1 VKKGPL
7 RILGALVL
15 TASCA
20 SIAANT
26 AVAQVRFVSGKLT
39 GVVRDTAG
47 TPQMGASVEVIPEMG
62 GGASHEF
69 LTDMQGI
76 FRGDRIATGLYT
88 VRVTLAGFLP
98 TLQQHVRI
106 NANLTT
112 MLRIQMESM
121 FASLGQLRR
130 PPASGT
136 SEKDDWKWVLRS
148 ASGMRPV
155 LQWDPND
162 PNTIV
167 SNDAAG
173 RARPRMLVQFTDGAR
188 RPGSVSNMASA
199 PGTAFAYD
207 QGLGN
212 AGRLLLAGQV
222 SYEDAASG
230 GVAAV
235 WMPAGTLGAGPHT
248 ALVLREAKLGPEG
261 LIFRGVRIDQGGAVT
276 LGDRAVF
283 RYGGEFVLV
292 GLGSSASAVRPRLE
306 METKLNDQWRATM
319 IFASQPAEPN
329 AFDELPG
336 DDQGALSAAI
346 DALDSFPALMW
357 REGRPVLQGGWHEE
371 VSAKRKLGEH
381 GKLQLAAFH
390 DDNHHAAVFGRGN
403 NLPTTDFFPDAFSNG
418 FAYDG
423 GGGSNWGGRVAV
435 REKLANDLELTAIY
449 AAGGALAPNEKFGGP
464 LRNSLRMV
472 TRQSVGA
479 NLSAKL
485 PRLGTRV
492 LAGYKWIDGTAVSR
506 VDSYGESLYGMD
518 PYLHVAVRQQ
528 LPKFAPGRWEAMA
541 DCENLLAQGYVSV
554 STKDGQMVLVP
565 AFRSFRGGV
574 SVQF

>member
-1 VKKGPL
+1 
-7 RILGALVL
+7 
-15 TASCA
+15 
-20 SIAANT
+20 
-26 AVAQVRFVSGKLT
+26 
-39 GVVRDTAG
+39 
-47 TPQMGASVEVIPEMG
+47 
-62 GGASHEF
+62 
-69 LTDMQGI
+69 
-76 FRGDRIATGLYT
+76 
-88 VRVTLAGFLP
+88 
-98 TLQQHVRI
+98 
-106 NANLTT
+106 
-112 MLRIQMESM
+112 
-121 FASLGQLRR
+121 
-130 PPASGT
+130 ASGT

-306 METKLNDQWRATM
+306 METKLNDDWRATM

-357 REGRPVLQGGWHEE
+357 REGRPVLQGAGMKKFPQSGN
-371 VSAKRKLGEH
+371 SASTENSNWPCFTTTIITRRC
-381 GKLQLAAFH
+381 LAA
-390 DDNHHAAVFGRGN
+390 A
-403 NLPTTDFFPDAFSNG
+403 TT
-418 FAYDG
+418 
-423 GGGSNWGGRVAV
+423 W
-435 REKLANDLELTAIY
+435 L
-449 AAGGALAPNEKFGGP
+449 
-464 LRNSLRMV
+464 
-472 TRQSVGA
+472 
-479 NLSAKL
+479 
-485 PRLGTRV
+485 
-492 LAGYKWIDGTAVSR
+492 
-506 VDSYGESLYGMD
+506 
-518 PYLHVAVRQQ
+518 
-528 LPKFAPGRWEAMA
+528 
-541 DCENLLAQGYVSV
+541 
-554 STKDGQMVLVP
+554 
-565 AFRSFRGGV
+565 
-574 SVQF
+574 